1 MDYKRNKLVS
11 EPNYQKMKFISENLS
26 IIEMKKVKV
35 KVKMK
40 KLIYL
45 WLSILEIS
53 KIIMYGFWYDYMK
66 KKYGDMVKLCY
77 MDTDSLIMNIKTKDF
92 YKDIAQDVEERFD
105 TSNYDVDG
113 PLPKGKNKKVIGLMK
128 DELGGGII
136 TEFVALRL
144 KTDEF
149 IEMKKAKGIKKC
161 VIKKMLKFEDYK
173 KCLFANEPMLK
184 SQNRFIMKY
193 TQKISTRLL

>member
-26 IIEMKKVKV
+26 IIEMKKV